1 MALLHYAAKFD
12 PFISLDC
19 APTPS
24 TPGAIQGK
32 DQILPS
38 GNPDCLNFP
47 LLIYPC
53 DISEGKHEGEG
64 GGRHRGE
71 HDALARA
78 HHGLGAAGDRQEPA
92 AQERN
97 TGMRGSGQ

>member
-1 MALLHYAAKFD
+1 MAEKAISVALHLY
-12 PFISLDC
+12 
-19 APTPS
+19 
-24 TPGAIQGK
+24 AIQLKEG
-32 DQILPS
+32 INSCYLATL
-38 GNPDCLNFP
+38 PDCLNFP
-47 LLIYPC
+47 LLNYPC